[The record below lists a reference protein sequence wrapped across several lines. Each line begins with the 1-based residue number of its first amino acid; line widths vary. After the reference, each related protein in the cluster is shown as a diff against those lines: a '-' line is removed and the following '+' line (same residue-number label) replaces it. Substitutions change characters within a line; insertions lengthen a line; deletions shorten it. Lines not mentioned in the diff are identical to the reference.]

1 MTLHESLS
9 IAVPTPAGKT
19 RGHRVVAVI
28 SIGLFVLIVLLALD
42 GIWAARGAER
52 SLAGARDDLRAGA
65 DALIA
70 GNPDEAAA
78 LFSAASADAARARQ
92 IRLHPAGALLRLVPR
107 LGNNVSAVLAFS
119 DAATLAADAGQILA
133 SAASKLGWNGT
144 GVPGVSKGLGTTTT
158 VLKRATPQLL
168 QASQTLMQAETVL
181 AGIGTRGL
189 VDRVQ
194 EAVITA
200 RSTLTAQSSLL
211 RSAVDVAQLLPGLL
225 ADGRRYLF
233 IVQNPDE
240 PRGTGGFMGYFGVL
254 EARGGHLH
262 LTKFFPSDG
271 VLVPKPVTAPADFKA
286 RYARFNALHDLRQA
300 NFCPDL
306 PTTAKVVLQMAAQ
319 RGWGEFDGIFL
330 VDTVGLQDLLEATG
344 PVDLPGSGQ
353 QLSAANVIQ
362 VLGHD
367 VFLLAEKHSNELQG
381 AIGRA
386 VWDAVQTRSY
396 SATALATAL
405 SRSVVERHLQIYST
419 HRSEEALVTRFGAAG
434 ATTLGKNPLAV
445 VWVGISASKVAYFAR
460 RSVDQAVTLDTSGTA
475 TVTTTL
481 HLMNT
486 APDAPASEL
495 LGDGTSYPVG
505 TLGMLTSVYLP
516 QKIHGYP
523 EFKSSGPTVTGVEHE
538 FGRPVGLGY
547 LETPSGGRFAW
558 SMTYTVPSAVTE
570 TNGVKEYRVDYLPQ
584 PMLSPM
590 PISVTIEL
598 PAGATVSGTSPGVEV
613 SGTTVT
619 YADSPTTSQSIWV
632 RFIMSP
638 TT

>member
-1 MTLHESLS
+1 
-9 IAVPTPAGKT
+9 
-19 RGHRVVAVI
+19 
-28 SIGLFVLIVLLALD
+28 
-42 GIWAARGAER
+42 
-52 SLAGARDDLRAGA
+52 
-65 DALIA
+65 
-70 GNPDEAAA
+70 
-78 LFSAASADAARARQ
+78 
-92 IRLHPAGALLRLVPR
+92 
-107 LGNNVSAVLAFS
+107 
-119 DAATLAADAGQILA
+119 
-133 SAASKLGWNGT
+133 
-144 GVPGVSKGLGTTTT
+144 
-158 VLKRATPQLL
+158 
-168 QASQTLMQAETVL
+168 
-181 AGIGTRGL
+181 
-189 VDRVQ
+189 
-194 EAVITA
+194 
-200 RSTLTAQSSLL
+200 
-211 RSAVDVAQLLPGLL
+211 
-225 ADGRRYLF
+225 
-233 IVQNPDE
+233 
-240 PRGTGGFMGYFGVL
+240 
-254 EARGGHLH
+254 
-262 LTKFFPSDG
+262 
-271 VLVPKPVTAPADFKA
+271 
-286 RYARFNALHDLRQA
+286 
-300 NFCPDL
+300 
-306 PTTAKVVLQMAAQ
+306 MAAQ

-344 PVDLPGSGQ
+344 PVDVPGSGQ

-367 VFLLAEKHSNELQG
+367 VFLTAEKHSNEVQG

-419 HRSEEALVTRFGAAG
+419 HPSEEALVDRFGAAG

-445 VWVGISASKVAYFAR
+445 VWVGISANKAAYFAR

-481 HLMNT
+481 HLTNT

-516 QKIHGYP
+516 QKIDGYP
-523 EFKSSGPTVTGVEHE
+523 GFTSSGPTVTGVEHE

-598 PAGATVSGTSPGVEV
+598 PAGATVSGTSPGVQV

-632 RFIMSP
+632 QFILSP